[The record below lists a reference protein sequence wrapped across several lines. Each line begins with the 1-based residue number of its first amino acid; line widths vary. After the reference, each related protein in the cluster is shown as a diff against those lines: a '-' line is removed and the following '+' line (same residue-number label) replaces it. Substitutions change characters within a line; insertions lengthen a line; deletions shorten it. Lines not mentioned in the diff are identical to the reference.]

1 MSAARTILH
10 SMPLALRTVSLDPP
24 LCTSGGSLLVGS
36 ISCGHLTAPTT
47 ADASSPT
54 PGHSLA
60 CDGCAVAPAANVP
73 EAHACMTAHDPQHH
87 PRIANEEHPSS
98 RSIGSTPSSRIV
110 LTRSHDVMLLI
121 QSNLTL
127 AGDPSGTDLVTLS
140 PSKKSGMTTVA
151 LRASACSVCVC
162 VCVYVR
168 ACVRACVCVCICVQD
183 RTTRDETRRAG
194 RLASS
199 LSSQQCLASS
209 HEDSSPLTAM
219 LVHTQ
224 TISLTKESHIWR
236 LRPAPNP

>member
-162 VCVYVR
+162 VCVCVC
-168 ACVRACVCVCICVQD
+168 ACVRACVCVCVCVSVSVCKIAQH
-183 RTTRDETRRAG
+183 ETRRDVLGGWPA
-194 RLASS
+194 ASA
-199 LSSQQCLASS
+199 LSSAWPHLMR
-209 HEDSSPLTAM
+209 TAR
-219 LVHTQ
+219 H
-224 TISLTKESHIWR
+224 
-236 LRPAPNP
+236 